1 MTSEMLKKRKR
12 NLWLG
17 ALAAV
22 LMMLGDLLWQA
33 RGAGAVDTVL
43 GAFADKAWL
52 DMSTWRFVVSNLLF
66 AAAVPLYYIG
76 FTEMWHIIRER
87 ARDKTDNLF
96 AKLFRVGMLAGTMAF
111 IFIHTLCLNMPL
123 IMKAIAPYMTVEEA
137 AKITND
143 IMMLNIVPMV
153 LYFLAADGV
162 LTIVMFVLIWRKT
175 LPLNK
180 AFLLCNPICA
190 AVIANVLGMLPWPL
204 NQVSYMGEA
213 CGHLLIMIAAVVI
226 VKKDEKMMPKLR
238 RKKPMEEEDRPIIN
252 LDDEPDADITVI

>member
-1 MTSEMLKKRKR
+1 MTAEKMKKRKR
-12 NLWLG
+12 KILLG
-17 ALAAV
+17 VLAAV

-33 RGAGAVDTVL
+33 RGAGAVNTVL

-76 FTEMWHIIRER
+76 FTEMWRIIRER
-87 ARDKTDNLF
+87 AFEKTDRIL
-96 AKLFRVGMLAGTMAF
+96 ATLFRVGMLAGTMAF
-111 IFIHTLCLNMPL
+111 LFIHTLCLNMPL
-123 IMKAIAPYMTVEEA
+123 IMQAIVPHMTVEKA
-137 AKITND
+137 AEITNN

-162 LTIVMFVLIWRKT
+162 LTVAMIALIWRKT

-180 AFLLCNPICA
+180 AFLLCNPVCA
-190 AVIANVLGMLPWPL
+190 AVIGTVLGQLPWPM
-204 NQVSYMGEA
+204 NQISYMGEA
-213 CGHLLIMIAAVVI
+213 CGHLLIMVAALVVI
-226 VKKDEKMMPKLR
+226 KKDEKKMPKLR
-238 RKKPMEEEDRPIIN
+238 RKKPEDDDRPIIN